1 MPGEPSRAPV
11 LAPIVSEGRC
21 QGWHVFRNGTR
32 RLNHPLEDMM
42 TRRLLAV
49 LIAGA
54 FALALAPT
62 ALRAQA
68 STSILVSGGLSL
80 PLSNLSDQVN
90 SGYNINLG
98 LNIGA
103 PIVPVGARLEVGY
116 NSFDGKSGGAFS
128 GGTARVISGTANAI
142 LNLGPTSAAPYLI
155 GGLGIYN
162 FRGSSTFS
170 TIGGTTTVSSDATK
184 AGVNV
189 GGGLRFPLAGISTF
203 LEARYH
209 VMLGDRADFTNSQ
222 FIPITFGIQF

>member
-1 MPGEPSRAPV
+1 
-11 LAPIVSEGRC
+11 
-21 QGWHVFRNGTR
+21 
-32 RLNHPLEDMM
+32 M

-49 LIAGA
+49 LITGA
-54 FALALAPT
+54 FVLAPS
-62 ALRAQA
+62 ALRAQV
-68 STSILVSGGLSL
+68 STSILVSGGLSM
-80 PLSNLSDQVN
+80 PVSDLSDQVN
-90 SGYNINLG
+90 SGYNVNVG

-116 NSFDGKSGGAFS
+116 NGFDGKSCCNFS
-128 GGTARVISGTANAI
+128 GGTVRIISGTANAI

-162 FRGSSTFS
+162 FHGSTTFNS
-170 TIGGTTTVSSDATK
+170 FTGATTSIDNTK
-184 AGVNV
+184 AGVNI

-209 VMLGDRADFTNSQ
+209 VMLGDSFNYTNSQ